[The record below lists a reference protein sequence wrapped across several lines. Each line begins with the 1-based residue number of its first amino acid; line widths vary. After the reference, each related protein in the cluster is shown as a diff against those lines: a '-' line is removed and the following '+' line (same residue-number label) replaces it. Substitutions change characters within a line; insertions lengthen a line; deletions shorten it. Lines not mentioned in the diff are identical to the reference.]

1 MSNVLYSWIGAAD
14 IKLAR
19 AGQAGALAAT
29 LIEARLDLRGAVL
42 LRDPTAGSDLFDPAS
57 LDAYVT
63 WLRQRTGVPVDFH
76 DVPLEQPMHFGQIYA
91 GVRKVLEET
100 LTEETQ
106 PTFNLSSGTPAMTAV
121 WILVGRGPHRA
132 RLTNSSVEAGV
143 VEAIVPFD
151 VFTEFLPDAL
161 RASDRVLADLGAG
174 RASGAFGDIVY
185 RSKAMEALIAR
196 AGRVAEREVPV
207 LILGES
213 GTGKELFARGMHDA
227 SPRAGKAMHLRNCG
241 AIPKDLV
248 ESTLFGHV
256 RGAFTGADK
265 DHVGAFEAANGST
278 LFLDEIG
285 ELPLS
290 AQSKLLRVLERGEV
304 QPVGAQNT
312 RRVDVRV
319 VAATHRDLAR
329 MVADGTFREDLYYR
343 LAVAILRIPALRERK
358 ADLQV
363 MIDTL
368 LEQINEK
375 AAGRPGYQR
384 RRLSNGARKKL
395 TEHDWPGNV
404 RELQNTLVRATIW
417 STGTTIEADDVELL
431 SVPKASGDG
440 ILERPLG
447 DGLQVKELVDDVR
460 RHYLLRA
467 LRETRGRKVE
477 AGELIGIGRQSVTD
491 WMRQLG
497 IESGD
502 AE

>member
-1 MSNVLYSWIGAAD
+1 MSNLLYSWIGAAD

-19 AGQAGALAAT
+19 AGQVGALAAT
-29 LIEARLDLRGAVL
+29 LLDARLDLHGAVL
-42 LRDPTAGSDLFDPAS
+42 LLDPKPGHDLFDPAS
-57 LDAYVT
+57 LADYIT
-63 WLRQRTGVPVDFH
+63 WLRDRAGLPIAQH
-76 DVPLEQPMHFGQIYA
+76 DVPLDQPMHFGQIYA
-91 GVRKVLEET
+91 GVRRVLEET
-100 LTEETQ
+100 FTEEIC

-132 RLTNSSVEAGV
+132 RLTNASVEAGV

-151 VFTEFLPDAL
+151 VFTDFLPDAL
-161 RASDRVLADLGAG
+161 RASDRALADLGAG

-185 RSKAMEALIAR
+185 RSKAMEALISR
-196 AGRVAEREVPV
+196 AGRVADREVPV

-213 GTGKELFARGMHDA
+213 GTGKELFARGIHDA
-227 SPRAGKAMHLRNCG
+227 SPRAAKALHLRNCG

-256 RGAFTGADK
+256 RGAFTSADR

-304 QPVGAQNT
+304 QPVGAPTT

-329 MVADGTFREDLYYR
+329 MVADGEFREDLYYR
-343 LAVAILRIPALRERK
+343 LAVAVLRIPALRERK
-358 ADLQV
+358 PDLHV

-368 LEQINEK
+368 LEQVNEK
-375 AAGRPGYQR
+375 AAARPGYQR
-384 RRLSNGARKKL
+384 RRLSNGARKRL

-431 SVPKASGDG
+431 SVPKATGDG
-440 ILERPLG
+440 ILDRPLG

-460 RHYLLRA
+460 RHYLVRA
-467 LRETRGRKVE
+467 LRQTRGRKVE

-491 WMRQLG
+491 WMRQLAIDPG
-497 IESGD
+497 E